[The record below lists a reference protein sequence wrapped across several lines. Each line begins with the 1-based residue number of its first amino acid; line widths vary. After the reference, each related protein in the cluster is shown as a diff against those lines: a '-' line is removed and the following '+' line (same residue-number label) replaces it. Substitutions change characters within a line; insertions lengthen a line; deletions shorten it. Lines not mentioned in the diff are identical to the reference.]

1 MTIVF
6 GPVPSRRL
14 GTSLGINNIPYK
26 YCTYSCVYCQLG
38 KTTNITMV
46 RRDFYN
52 SEKVV
57 KDVKQAVGKINERID
72 YITFVPDGEPT
83 LDKNLGQ
90 TIKLLK
96 REIDIPIAVITNAS
110 LLWRSDVL
118 NDIIEADLVSVK
130 VDAGDEDTW
139 RRINRPHQRL
149 DFNKVVRGLIELAKH
164 FTGVLITETM
174 LVKDLNTH
182 RSIFE
187 KVLDILSVLTPHR
200 AYIAIPIR
208 PPTEKWVE
216 APSTNKLWEL
226 YDLVLS
232 RLGKN
237 RVYLLDFP
245 EPSRFIMSESID
257 SIKEYILSMLE
268 VHPLS
273 IDHLSH
279 ILAKKNVDMERF
291 LKELLDE
298 DLINIVE
305 YRGRQFIVRKR
316 KTELW

>member
-90 TIKLLK
+90 TIRLLK

-187 KVLDILSVLTPHR
+187 KILDILSVLTPHR

-305 YRGRQFIVRKR
+305 YRGRRSIVKKR
-316 KTELW
+316 KTGLW

>member
-38 KTTNITMV
+38 KTTNITIV

-52 SEKVV
+52 PEKAV
-57 KDVKQAVGKINERID
+57 KDVKQIVSKLSERID

-90 TIKLLK
+90 TIRLLK
-96 REIDIPIAVITNAS
+96 REIDIPIAVITNGS
-110 LLWRSDVL
+110 LLWREDVL
-118 NDIIEADLVSVK
+118 NDIIEADLISVK

-139 RRINRPHQRL
+139 RKINRPHQRL
-149 DFNKVVRGLIELAKH
+149 NFNKVLKGLNELAKR

-174 LVKDLNTH
+174 LVKNLNTH
-182 RSIFE
+182 RNIFE
-187 KVLDILSVLTPHR
+187 KVLDVLSVLTPHR

-208 PPTEKWVE
+208 PPTEEWVE
-216 APSTNKLWEL
+216 APSTTELSEL
-226 YDLVLS
+226 YNLASS

-237 RVYLLDFP
+237 RVHLLDYP

-257 SIKEYILSMLE
+257 SVKEYVLSMIE

-273 IDHLSH
+273 MDHLSH
-279 ILAKKNVDMERF
+279 ILAKKNIDMERF

-305 YRGRQFIVRKR
+305 YKGRRFIVRKR

>member
-14 GTSLGINNIPYK
+14 GVSLGINNIPYK

-38 KTTNITMV
+38 KTTNITIV

-52 SEKVV
+52 PEKVV
-57 KDVKQAVGKINERID
+57 KDVKQIVGKINERID

-96 REIDIPIAVITNAS
+96 REFDIPIAVITNAS
-110 LLWRSDVL
+110 LLWRGDVL

-139 RRINRPHQRL
+139 RRVNRPHQRL

-164 FTGVLITETM
+164 FTGVLTTETM
-174 LVKDLNTH
+174 LIKDLNTH
-182 RSIFE
+182 RSVFE
-187 KVLDILSVLTPHR
+187 KVLDILSVLTPHK

-216 APSTNKLWEL
+216 APSTSKLWEL
-226 YDLVLS
+226 YDLALS

-245 EPSRFIMSESID
+245 EPSRFIMSESFD

-273 IDHLSH
+273 MDHLSH
-279 ILAKKNVDMERF
+279 ILAKKRVDMEKF

-305 YRGRQFIVRKR
+305 YRGRRFIVRKR
-316 KTELW
+316 RTEVW